1 MPFSSGASVDAV
13 TIDAF
18 GTLVELENPV
28 GRLQAALAER
38 GVERG
43 EKAVA
48 AAFAAEVDYYLVH
61 KGEGRDDATLLDL
74 RNRCAGVFAIILRMI
89 SNSCRFSGFSSGGIG
104 SSSMMCL

>member
-1 MPFSSGASVDAV
+1 DTTLESLRANPVTSDLDAGRKKRVVVVPANLVNRAGPRVGQGLAARARARPPRAPFRGGASVDAV

-43 EKAVA
+43 GTPV
-48 AAFAAEVDYYLVH
+48 
-61 KGEGRDDATLLDL
+61 
-74 RNRCAGVFAIILRMI
+74 AGVCVVCAR
-89 SNSCRFSGFSSGGIG
+89 
-104 SSSMMCL
+104 